1 MTATKYVSL
10 PSTDF
15 DADTHNYP
23 PSQYLGSSSSN
34 SRSHGERD
42 DDSFDEN
49 DGYVLSNMRVKGSER
64 ERILKGRGDED
75 DTVVDIERN
84 ERLNAIKEVGG
95 MDSEEC
101 LWKTTV
107 ILPIN

>member
-34 SRSHGERD
+34 PRSRREHHD
-42 DDSFDEN
+42 DDSFDES
-49 DGYVLSNMRVKGSER
+49 DSYVLSNMHGKSNER

-75 DTVVDIERN
+75 DTVVDVEDLR
-84 ERLNAIKEVGG
+84 AAKQVGG
-95 MDSEEC
+95 TDGE
-101 LWKTTV
+101 
-107 ILPIN
+107 